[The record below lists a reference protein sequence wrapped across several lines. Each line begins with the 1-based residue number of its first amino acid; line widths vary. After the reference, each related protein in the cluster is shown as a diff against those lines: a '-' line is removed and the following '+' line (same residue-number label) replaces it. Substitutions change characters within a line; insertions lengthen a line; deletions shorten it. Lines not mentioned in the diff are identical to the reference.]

1 MRVLA
6 RLHKCQLPD
15 SCAAANGG
23 VFIQS
28 ALIPADVMTF
38 VHFSV
43 SARQNS
49 AKFWG
54 EPIFGLALNL
64 ARLASRSGE
73 RRISLIDALSMFTIS
88 AGVPIED
95 VQAREIRGHPFL
107 HAL

>member
-1 MRVLA
+1 MSQLGSGSAIRRCLLNVRVSPRKQTSMRVLA

-15 SCAAANGG
+15 SCAASNAG

-64 ARLASRSGE
+64 ARLASSSGE
-73 RRISLIDALSMFTIS
+73 RRISLIDA
-88 AGVPIED
+88 
-95 VQAREIRGHPFL
+95 
-107 HAL
+107 

>member
-1 MRVLA
+1 MSALA
-6 RLHKCQLPD
+6 RFADSPRTSPEVREVPLPD

-23 VFIQS
+23 AFIQS

-49 AKFWG
+49 AKSWG

-64 ARLASRSGE
+64 ARVASSSGE
-73 RRISLIDALSMFTIS
+73 RRISLIDTLSLSTIF
-88 AGVPIED
+88 AGV
-95 VQAREIRGHPFL
+95 
-107 HAL
+107 